1 MQKLG
6 SFLERGG
13 CAAHG
18 LKVSDDWREA
28 DGILTHTK
36 IHQRVLGITVD
47 RPPVAVGVTIECLS
61 AYNYDPRQDALHVEE
76 SVWQISAGASAACAT
91 YMCTRMQQE
100 IRVELTAECRCKE
113 NHDRPFLIAV
123 EAEIRE
129 AMRNW
134 TGEPFTSLLAGHVDP
149 EGIASFISQIR
160 QLCEVCMCEWLK
172 SHNDQGGIE

>member
-61 AYNYDPRQDALHVEE
+61 AYNYDPRRDTLHIEA
-76 SVWQISAGASAACAT
+76 SDWQVDSNAAAECAAD
-91 YMCTRMQQE
+91 MCTLMQK
-100 IRVELTAECRCKE
+100 ELRIELSPEGPQRD
-113 NHDRPFLIAV
+113 NHDRTLPVAA
-123 EAEIRE
+123 EAEILV
-129 AMRNW
+129 AIRNW

-149 EGIASFISQIR
+149 EGIASFISQTR